1 MVNYPNKR
9 EIELSLPSHAPEP
22 GLQALTRGCYSRQV
36 ADTGLHGTR
45 PQHGRLSLI
54 GCKQCRRLQ
63 GRVAPAP
70 VGIAAHDAQLS
81 LFGNSTMLRSPKAKK
96 NLMHSAMEGFN
107 RLTQF
112 R

>member
-9 EIELSLPSHAPEP
+9 KSNCRSPAMHPSQGYRLLP
-22 GLQALTRGCYSRQV
+22 V
-36 ADTGLHGTR
+36 AAIADRWPIAGLHGTR

-54 GCKQCRRLQ
+54 DYKQCRRLQ

-70 VGIAAHDAQLS
+70 VSIAAHDAQLS